1 MKPFQNVPDNAT
13 ETKVP
18 QEPQQQLQSPARMC
32 IGCRRFKPRGELIR
46 ITAVTDSNDIK
57 VNQPPNRPPTLERRS
72 EAGSGDQFEP
82 QRQTK
87 NPAINGRSAYICKS
101 KQCIT
106 QVLKGTRLKMAL
118 EGRKGKN
125 VQNRRTVKWP
135 LEPQLI
141 QEILSEC
148 TEP

>member
-1 MKPFQNVPDNAT
+1 MKPFQNAPDNMA
-13 ETKVP
+13 ETSMP
-18 QEPQQQLQSPARMC
+18 QEPQQEIPSLARMC
-32 IGCRRFKPRGELIR
+32 IGCRKFKPRAELIR
-46 ITAVTDSNDIK
+46 ITAASDSSEIRI
-57 VNQPPNRPPTLERRS
+57 NQPANLSRTLRPRS
-72 EAGSGDQFEP
+72 EAGSGNQFEP
-82 QRQTK
+82 QRQKK
-87 NPAINGRSAYICKS
+87 NPVINGRSAYICRS
-101 KQCIT
+101 KQCVT
-106 QVLKGTRLKMAL
+106 QVLKGTRLKMSL